1 MTYELRRVATE
12 SDWEAYHAIRER
24 VLWEARG
31 CPPAEYDRNHSDDRA
46 ADHYPL
52 LLLLDRHPIGALR
65 VDVEGIAA
73 WVRRVAIRE
82 EVQRCGHGRRMLEL
96 AMEFARTKGCRLMR
110 SAVDVTNGT

>member
-52 LLLLDRHPIGALR
+52 LLLLDRQPIGALR
-65 VDVEGIAA
+65 VDVEGITA